1 MMGAGLSAELTSINP
16 QRTAALRPSCGNVHG
31 AASVT
36 IGPDLP
42 FTHPRSCC
50 GAARQSGHSLQLQNL
65 RGANSQTAPI

>member
-36 IGPDLP
+36 IGPNLP
-42 FTHPRSCC
+42 FGPLMECC
-50 GAARQSGHSLQLQNL
+50 DAAHRSGH
-65 RGANSQTAPI
+65 